1 MYQVEVESPLFVG
14 QTMVKQHRMVNEV
27 RQCLFSVKPLSDAI
41 DLLPSKALTH
51 VL

>member
-27 RQCLFSVKPLSDAI
+27 RNANSSSV
-41 DLLPSKALTH
+41 
-51 VL
+51 